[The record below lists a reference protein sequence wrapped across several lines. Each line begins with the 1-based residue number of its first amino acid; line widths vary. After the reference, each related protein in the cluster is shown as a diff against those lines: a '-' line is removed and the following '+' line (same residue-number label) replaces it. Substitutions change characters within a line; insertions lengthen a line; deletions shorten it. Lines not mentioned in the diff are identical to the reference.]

1 MVRDFLDL
9 LLSEIFLWFFDLL
22 LLDSSLSSNDISDL
36 GGVVLTLVSTGSSNL
51 RYFFSISLVALSI
64 SSSIFLISLY
74 RL

>member
-9 LLSEIFLWFFDLL
+9 LLSEIFLGFFDFL

-36 GGVVLTLVSTGSSNL
+36 GGVVVTLVSTGSSNL